1 MSRRTQTASSVTEI
15 SGVDLIIERDD
26 RRLLDVSKIALG
38 HFPCSVIIGPNGAG
52 KSILVKSLCNL
63 MTPDR
68 GTVLWNTRPPSRDQR
83 LRVGLL
89 LQRPVLLGRSAR
101 ENIVHALRAS
111 GETRGDA
118 RQLAEVALRDA
129 GLDATSAV
137 PARQL
142 SGGEQQ
148 RLALARA
155 LSLNPDILFLDEAT
169 ANVDPQSTA
178 AIEAAL
184 RRSIDQGLKL
194 VMVSHDLG
202 QVRRMADEVIMMNH
216 GKIAEQ
222 TQAAVFFDAPRS
234 SAAKAMLSG
243 ELVI

>member
-1 MSRRTQTASSVTEI
+1 VSTDKPASNTITEI
-15 SGVDLIIERDD
+15 SGEGLIIERDG
-26 RRLLDVSKIALG
+26 RRLLDVSRIVLG
-38 HFPCSVIIGPNGAG
+38 AHPCSVVIGPNGAG
-52 KSILVKSLCNL
+52 KSILVKTLCNL
-63 MTPDR
+63 MSADQ
-68 GTVLWNTRPPSRDQR
+68 GTVLWNTRAPDRQRR

-101 ENIVHALRAS
+101 DNIVYALKAA
-111 GETRGDA
+111 GESPADVQ
-118 RQLAEVALRDA
+118 QLAEQALHGA
-129 GLDATSAV
+129 GLSATSAV

-178 AIEAAL
+178 AIEAQLKQSIERGL
-184 RRSIDQGLKL
+184 RL

-202 QVRRMADEVIMMNH
+202 QVRRMGDQSTVTKANASRLDILRE
-216 GKIAEQ
+216 
-222 TQAAVFFDAPRS
+222 RS
-234 SAAKAMLSG
+234 YG
-243 ELVI
+243 W

>member
-1 MSRRTQTASSVTEI
+1 MSVTRQTAPEVTEI
-15 SGVDLIIERDD
+15 TGLDLIIERDN
-26 RRLLDVSKIALG
+26 RRLLDVSKITLG
-38 HFPCSVIIGPNGAG
+38 HYPCSVIIGPNGAG

-63 MTPDR
+63 IKPDR
-68 GTVLWNTRPPSRDQR
+68 GVVLWNTGPPTREQR

-101 ENIVHALRAS
+101 DNIVHALKAS
-111 GETRGDA
+111 GESHRVA
-118 RQLAEVALRDA
+118 RQRAEDALRDA

-178 AIEAAL
+178 AIESAL

-202 QVRRMADEVIMMNH
+202 QVRRMAHEVIMMNH

-222 TQAAVFFDAPRS
+222 RDAVGFFDAPRS

>member
-1 MSRRTQTASSVTEI
+1 MSTDSLAVSAVTEI
-15 SGVDLIIERDD
+15 SGAGLIIERDN
-26 RRLLDVSKIALG
+26 RRLLDVSGIVLG
-38 HFPCSVIIGPNGAG
+38 RYPCSVIIGPNGAG
-52 KSILVKSLCNL
+52 KSILVKSLCDL
-63 MTPDR
+63 MTPDH
-68 GTVLWNTRPPSRDQR
+68 GTVLWNTHPPSREQR

-101 ENIVHALRAS
+101 DNIVHALTAA
-111 GETRGDA
+111 GETRRVA
-118 RQLAEVALRDA
+118 RQLADVALRDA
-129 GLDATSAV
+129 GLEATSAV

-178 AIEAAL
+178 AIESAL
-184 RRSIDQGLKL
+184 RASIDQGLKL

-216 GKIAEQ
+216 GQIAEQ
-222 TQAAVFFDAPRS
+222 SDAMRFFNAPTS